1 MSDRE
6 KIKRIYEAID
16 KYRDWDY
23 EDLTKYKLY
32 KLKEEIYDIL
42 IGRNRNEET
51 IFVGNK
57 SRYTQTIL

>member
-16 KYRDWDY
+16 KYRDWNY
-23 EDLTKYKLY
+23 ENLTKYKLY
-32 KLKEEIYDIL
+32 ELKEEIYDIL

-51 IFVGNK
+51 IFIGNK